1 MKPTL
6 TRKIIY
12 IENSDKET
20 TYFYNEYFH
29 IDGYNNYMQGIDER
43 IDLICAG
50 DGYRECQSNFDYFCI
65 QAEMYINEKQQD
77 LTHTIIT
84 NQLELLEQLSINRDI
99 NPMYA
104 FNRKDELWLF
114 VNNQYYN
121 VEEVYPNIRPVN
133 NLRKMYLTNM
143 FEKEQ
148 E

>member
-12 IENSDKET
+12 IEGSDKET
-20 TYFYNEYFH
+20 IDFYNDYFY
-29 IDGYNNYMQGIDER
+29 IDSYANYMQGIDER
-43 IDLICAG
+43 VDLICAG
-50 DGYRECQSNFDYFCI
+50 NGYRECQSNFDYFCI
-65 QAEMYINEKQQD
+65 QAEMYIDEEQQD

-84 NQLELLEQLSINRDI
+84 NQLELLEKLSINSYI
-99 NPMYA
+99 NPMYT

-114 VNNQYYN
+114 VDGRYYS

-143 FEKEQ
+143 FEKDE

>member
-6 TRKIIY
+6 TRKLIY
-12 IENSDKET
+12 IENSDKEAID
-20 TYFYNEYFH
+20 FYNDYFH
-29 IDGYNNYMQGIDER
+29 NDSYANYLQGIDVR
-43 IDLICAG
+43 VDLICAG
-50 DGYRECQSNFDYFCI
+50 DGYIECQSNIDYFCI

-84 NQLELLEQLSINRDI
+84 NQLELLEQLSINGDT

-114 VNNQYYN
+114 IDNQYYN
-121 VEEVYPNIRPVN
+121 VEEVYQNIRPEN
-133 NLRKMYLTNM
+133 NLRKMYLANM

>member
-20 TYFYNEYFH
+20 IDFYNEYFH
-29 IDGYNNYMQGIDER
+29 NDGYANCMQGIDER

-50 DGYRECQSNFDYFCI
+50 DGYRKCQSNFDYFCI
-65 QAEMYINEKQQD
+65 QAETYIDEKQQD

-84 NQLELLEQLSINRDI
+84 NQLELLEQLSINSDT
-99 NPMYA
+99 NPIYA

-114 VNNQYYN
+114 IDSQYYN
-121 VEEVYPNIRPVN
+121 VEEIYPNIRPVN
-133 NLRKMYLTNM
+133 NLRKMYLTGM
-143 FEKEQ
+143 FRKDEE
-148 E
+148 

>member
-6 TRKIIY
+6 TRKLIY
-12 IENSDKET
+12 IEGSDQKT
-20 TYFYNEYFH
+20 IDFYNGYFH
-29 IDGYNNYMQGIDER
+29 GDGYFNYMQGIDEH

-65 QAEMYINEKQQD
+65 QAEMDINEKQQD

-84 NQLELLEQLSINRDI
+84 NQLELLEELNINGEI
-99 NPMYA
+99 NPMYS

-114 VNNQYYN
+114 INNQYYN
-121 VEEVYPNIRPVN
+121 VEEVYPNIRPEN

-143 FEKEQ
+143 FEKEN

>member
-12 IENSDKET
+12 IEDSDKET
-20 TYFYNEYFH
+20 IDFYNEYFH
-29 IDGYNNYMQGIDER
+29 NDGYFNYMQGIDER

-50 DGYRECQSNFDYFCI
+50 DGYRKCQSDFDYFCM
-65 QAEMYINEKQQD
+65 QAEMNINETQQD
-77 LTHTIIT
+77 LTHTIVT
-84 NQLELLEQLSINRDI
+84 NQLELLEELSINGDT
-99 NPMYA
+99 NPTYS

-114 VNNQYYN
+114 VDSQYYN
-121 VEEVYPNIRPVN
+121 AEEIYPNIRPVN

-143 FEKEQ
+143 FEKDE

>member
-12 IENSDKET
+12 IEDSDKET
-20 TYFYNEYFH
+20 IDFYNEYFH
-29 IDGYNNYMQGIDER
+29 NDGYANYMQGIDER

-65 QAEMYINEKQQD
+65 QAEMSINEKQQD
-77 LTHTIIT
+77 FTHTIIT
-84 NQLELLEQLSINRDI
+84 NQLELLEELSINGET
-99 NPMYA
+99 NPMYT

-114 VNNQYYN
+114 VNSQYYS

-143 FEKEQ
+143 FEKDE